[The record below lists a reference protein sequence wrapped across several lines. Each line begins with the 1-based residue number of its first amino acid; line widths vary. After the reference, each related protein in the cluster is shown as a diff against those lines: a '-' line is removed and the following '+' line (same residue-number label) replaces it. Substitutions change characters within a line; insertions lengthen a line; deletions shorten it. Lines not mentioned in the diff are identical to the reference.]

1 MVIVDVYDRL
11 ESKSFGVFEFE
22 TFETRI
28 FLLNKNTGFSPLHK
42 REVVVNNLFSL
53 YPKNRYRKCLNSAC
67 VESYCL

>member
-11 ESKSFGVFEFE
+11 KSKIISVFE
-22 TFETRI
+22 FETRI

-42 REVVVNNLFSL
+42 REVVVNNLFSS
-53 YPKNRYRKCLNSAC
+53 YPQNRYRKCLNSAW